1 MATTRKIPTAEWT
14 SYFDR
19 VTEKLRTDRV
29 PRSATIE
36 VLSVQ
41 HGDQV
46 PTATA
51 PLRGLAYDASRD
63 SFMVLMEDVDH
74 FVLCPVELWVVEDDE
89 GLVSALEVV
98 CPDGS
103 KQIVYV
109 QRSGPPAPTPEHELL
124 FFGHPSDTD

>member
-1 MATTRKIPTAEWT
+1 MATTRKIPITEWT
-14 SYFDR
+14 TYLDGISAR
-19 VTEKLRTDRV
+19 LRADRV
-29 PRSATIE
+29 PRSATVE

-46 PTATA
+46 ATATS
-51 PLRGLAYDASRD
+51 PLRGLAYDAGRD
-63 SFMVLMEDVDH
+63 SFMVLMDDVDH
-74 FVLCPVELWVVEDDE
+74 FVLCPVEIWAMEDDG
-89 GLVSALEVV
+89 GLLSALEVV

-109 QRSGPPAPTPEHELL
+109 QRSGPPAPAPEHDLL